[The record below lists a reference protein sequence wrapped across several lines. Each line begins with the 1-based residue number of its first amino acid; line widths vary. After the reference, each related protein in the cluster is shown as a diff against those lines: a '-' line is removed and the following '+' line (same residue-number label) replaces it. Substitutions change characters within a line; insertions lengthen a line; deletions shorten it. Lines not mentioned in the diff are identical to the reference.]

1 MNWFPLCNYTH
12 YSLLKGFSKP
22 RQLAK
27 KCADNQYRACGLADY
42 KSISGAV
49 SFYKACIEN
58 NIKPII
64 GCSFDGFSLFAKNKN
79 GWFDLIE
86 IVSSLDSNNE
96 LDGKPLASVCKKG
109 NLISIAKNELDS
121 PISGKDFYEKSNA
134 IMDIYYSDREDADLH
149 RILLCSLMKTTIPKI
164 NTKLRTGDTF
174 DNQVFFESNDF
185 FLKNQTQVSEILLS
199 DPDSIDS
206 LEEIFNKCEL
216 YDILNK
222 PMLPSFPTNS
232 GESEEEYLKQLC
244 REGWAKHLLE
254 TGKIEEDEVKEIYL
268 NRFLKEFDVIKSTNL
283 FGYFLIVQDIVSYVT
298 KMGWL
303 SGPGRGSAAGC
314 LISYLIGITQIDPI
328 EFDLLF
334 ERFYNSGRNTKDN
347 ISLPDIDMDVPGN
360 KRDDIIEYLKDKYGH
375 GNVSQMLTFGKLQ
388 GRSALK
394 EVLRVNNACGFS
406 EMNEITK
413 SIPNEADISDQL
425 QEMDEEDRSII
436 RWALENNAKELVDY
450 CFINDKDELDG
461 DYAEFFEQA
470 IKIEGTF
477 KTQGKHAAGVVIS
490 AERLNR
496 VCPMVNPRSG
506 EEKIAGLEMADLE
519 ALGHVKFDVLG
530 INLLDKI
537 MKIKELIQPSP

>member
-96 LDGKPLASVCKKG
+96 LDGKTLASVCKKG

-232 GESEEEYLKQLC
+232 GESEEEY
-244 REGWAKHLLE
+244 
-254 TGKIEEDEVKEIYL
+254 Y
-268 NRFLKEFDVIKSTNL
+268 
-283 FGYFLIVQDIVSYVT
+283 
-298 KMGWL
+298 
-303 SGPGRGSAAGC
+303 
-314 LISYLIGITQIDPI
+314 
-328 EFDLLF
+328 
-334 ERFYNSGRNTKDN
+334 
-347 ISLPDIDMDVPGN
+347 
-360 KRDDIIEYLKDKYGH
+360 
-375 GNVSQMLTFGKLQ
+375 
-388 GRSALK
+388 
-394 EVLRVNNACGFS
+394 
-406 EMNEITK
+406 
-413 SIPNEADISDQL
+413 
-425 QEMDEEDRSII
+425 
-436 RWALENNAKELVDY
+436 
-450 CFINDKDELDG
+450 KDEPPQQEQQPQQYYEIPKPTYKFS
-461 DYAEFFEQA
+461 YA
-470 IKIEGTF
+470 
-477 KTQGKHAAGVVIS
+477 
-490 AERLNR
+490 
-496 VCPMVNPRSG
+496 
-506 EEKIAGLEMADLE
+506 
-519 ALGHVKFDVLG
+519 
-530 INLLDKI
+530 
-537 MKIKELIQPSP
+537 

>member
-1 MNWFPLCNYTH
+1 MFWFPLCNYTH

-22 RQLAK
+22 HSLAK
-27 KCADNQYRACGLADY
+27 KCSENHYKACGIADY

-49 SFYKACIEN
+49 SFYKACINEGV
-58 NIKPII
+58 KPII
-64 GCSFDGFSLFAKNKN
+64 GCSFDDFTLFAKNKN

-86 IVSSLDSNNE
+86 IISSLDSDNE
-96 LDGKPLASVCKKG
+96 LDTKTLLNVCKRE
-109 NLISIAKNELDS
+109 NLISIAKDEASS
-121 PISGKDFYEKSNA
+121 PINGEDFYEKSA
-134 IMDIYYSDREDADLH
+134 SLMDIFYTNKEEADLH
-149 RILLCSLMKTTIPKI
+149 RILLCSAMKTTLPKI
-164 NTKLRTGDTF
+164 KTKRRTGETF

-185 FLKNQTQVSEILLS
+185 FLKNQVQVSEVLLS

-206 LEEIFNKCEL
+206 LQSIYNKCEE

-222 PMLPSFPTNS
+222 PMLPKFPTPS

-244 REGWAKHLLE
+244 RNGWSDMLIK
-254 TGKIEEDEVKEIYL
+254 TGKVEKEQDKKVYL
-268 NRFLKEFDVIKSTNL
+268 DRFIMEFDVINSADL
-283 FGYFLIVQDIVSYVT
+283 FGYFLIVQDIVSYVNN
-298 KMGWL
+298 KGWL

-314 LISYLIGITQIDPI
+314 LISYLIGVTKIDPI

-334 ERFYNSGRNTKDN
+334 ERFYNSGRNTEDN

-360 KRDDIIEYLKDKYGH
+360 KRDEIIGYLKEKYGH
-375 GNVSQMLTFGKLQ
+375 GNVSQMLTFGRLQ

-413 SIPNEADISDQL
+413 AIPNEAEISDQL

-436 RWALENNAKELVDY
+436 RWALANNPEDLIDY
-450 CFINDKDELDG
+450 CFINDKGELDG
-461 DYAEFFEQA
+461 DYAEFFQQA
-470 IKIEGTF
+470 INIEGTF

-490 AERLNR
+490 AEELNK
-496 VCPMVNPRSG
+496 VCPMVNPKSG

-537 MKIKELIQPSP
+537 MKVQELVEGN